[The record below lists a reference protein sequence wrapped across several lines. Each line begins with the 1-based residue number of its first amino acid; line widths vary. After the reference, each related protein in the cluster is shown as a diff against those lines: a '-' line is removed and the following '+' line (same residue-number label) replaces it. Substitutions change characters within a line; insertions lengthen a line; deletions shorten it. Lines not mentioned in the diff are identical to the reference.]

1 MRLLFRYGLI
11 LIYAFLILSCAT
23 SPEAMVEPAEPMAEV
38 KPTVSVRT
46 DTQVA
51 IMNFKILARDTGL
64 EYLAEEIPQSLTS
77 AFINGGIIQPVER
90 QQFEELEGEMITSQ
104 MYSDKDEMLRLGR
117 LLGADYLL
125 LGSLTVLG
133 DAGKINC
140 RLIETETGEIVFTDD
155 VTGSLNDLFAMEEE
169 LAARIEERL
178 IR

>member
-1 MRLLFRYGLI
+1 MRLVFRYGLI
-11 LIYAFLILSCAT
+11 LICVCAILSCAT
-23 SPEAMVEPAEPMAEV
+23 SPEVLPEPAETQAEA
-38 KPTVSVRT
+38 KPTVSVKT

-51 IMNFKILARDTGL
+51 IMNFKILARDNGL
-64 EYLAEEIPQSLTS
+64 EYLAAEIPQSLTS
-77 AFINGGIIQPVER
+77 AFLNGGIIQPVER
-90 QQFEELEGEMITSQ
+90 QQFEELEGEIITSQ

-155 VTGSLNDLFAMEEE
+155 VSGSLKDLFAMEAE

>member
-1 MRLLFRYGLI
+1 
-11 LIYAFLILSCAT
+11 LIYACAILSCAT
-23 SPEAMVEPAEPMAEV
+23 SPEVSTEPAESPAV
-38 KPTVSVRT
+38 AKPAVSVKT

-51 IMNFKILARDTGL
+51 IMNFKILAQDTSL

-140 RLIETETGEIVFTDD
+140 RLIKTETGEIVFTDD
-155 VTGSLNDLFAMEEE
+155 VTGNLIDLFAMEEE

-178 IR
+178 VR